1 MEDTKYIPRLFDET
15 LAFAL
20 KSKGAV
26 LVVGPKSCGKSTTS
40 KRQAKTIIDLT
51 DIHMQEQQISL
62 AKASPSKFL
71 NQGERPLLIDEW
83 QVVSFIWNSVK
94 YEVDKSNSFG
104 QFILTG
110 SVTDKTDA
118 EGNKD
123 ENRHTGTARII
134 RKIMR
139 PMSLFESGDSNGE
152 VSLLDLKEGKFEPSA
167 SSKTIDDYAYFICR
181 GGWPLAMTRDKDV
194 SLQQALDFYEGV
206 VTEDLFSLK
215 DIPLRKDEQKA
226 RKLMRA
232 LSRAVG
238 SQTANKTIMDDV
250 AASDDSF
257 DARTFEKY
265 CLALKRLYVIEDLE
279 AWNPNLRS
287 KNAIR
292 QKPTRHFVD
301 PSIAA
306 SALGVG
312 PEGLFKDMKT
322 FGFLFESLAIRD
334 LRIYCD
340 TFGAQLYHFK
350 DSEDRESDAVIY
362 FRDGSW
368 ALIEVKLGDKSDI
381 DKGAKNLLN
390 IAADIDT
397 EKTGAPAFLMVIT
410 KNNVAIR
417 REDGVYEVPLACLRP

>member
-1 MEDTKYIPRLFDET
+1 
-15 LAFAL
+15 
-20 KSKGAV
+20 V
-26 LVVGPKSCGKSTTS
+26 
-40 KRQAKTIIDLT
+40 
-51 DIHMQEQQISL
+51 
-62 AKASPSKFL
+62 
-71 NQGERPLLIDEW
+71 
-83 QVVSFIWNSVK
+83 
-94 YEVDKSNSFG
+94 
-104 QFILTG
+104 
-110 SVTDKTDA
+110 
-118 EGNKD
+118 
-123 ENRHTGTARII
+123 NR
-134 RKIMR
+134 
-139 PMSLFESGDSNGE
+139 E
-152 VSLLDLKEGKFEPSA
+152 
-167 SSKTIDDYAYFICR
+167 
-181 GGWPLAMTRDKDV
+181 KDV
-194 SLQQALDFYEGV
+194 ALQQALDFYEGV

-238 SQTANKTIMDDV
+238 SQTANSTLMNDV
-250 AASDDSF
+250 ATSDDSF

-292 QKPTRHFVD
+292 EKPTRHFVD

-381 DKGAKNLLN
+381 DKGAKNLLK

-397 EKTGAPAFLMVIT
+397 DKTGAPAFLMVIT

>member
-71 NQGERPLLIDEW
+71 SQGERPLLIDEW

-181 GGWPLAMTRDKDV
+181 GGWPLAMNREKDV
-194 SLQQALDFYEGV
+194 ALQQALDFYEGV

-292 QKPTRHFVD
+292 EKPTRHFVD

-381 DKGAKNLLN
+381 DKGAKNLLK